1 MNILKE
7 IQEEMLIK
15 QGTQEQKREVKL
27 KDIKDKVLNGELIGK
42 DEALALV
49 NEPLE
54 SLCSAANAIRIHYC
68 SNIFDICTII
78 NGKSGECS
86 ENCKFCAQSAFYN
99 TTIEKYPLLNSEEIF
114 KEAKYNEDRGVLR
127 YSIVTSGKRLN
138 DDEIDQV
145 CKSIRKIRKEAT
157 ISVCGSFGLLNKEQ
171 YERLKEAGIT
181 RVHNNLE
188 TSRNNFKNVC
198 TTHTYEDKIH
208 AIKEAQSAGLN
219 VCSGGIMGLGE
230 TMEDR
235 IDMVMEIRNL
245 GIRSIPV
252 NILNGIKGTPYEK
265 NRKLTNDEVCRIVAI
280 FRFLVPNASIRL
292 AGGRGLL
299 PDKGRKCFLSGANA
313 AISGDMLTTSGISI
327 ENDMK
332 MLKELGYEVELWNE

>member
-1 MNILKE
+1 MSILKE
-7 IQEEMLIK
+7 
-15 QGTQEQKREVKL
+15 
-27 KDIKDKVLNGELIGK
+27 IKDKVLNGQMIEK
-42 DEALALV
+42 DEALLLV

-54 SLCSAANAIRIHYC
+54 SLCSAANEIRKHYC
-68 SNIFDICTII
+68 GNIFDICTII
-78 NGKSGECS
+78 NGKSGQCS
-86 ENCKFCAQSAFYN
+86 ENCKFCAQSSFYN
-99 TTIEKYPLLNSEEIF
+99 TSIEKYSLLDSEEIF
-114 KEAKYNEDRGVLR
+114 KQAKYNDDKGVLR

-138 DDEIDQV
+138 DDEV
-145 CKSIRKIRKEAT
+145 NNLCKSIKKIRKET
-157 ISVCGSFGLLNKEQ
+157 NIVVCASLGLLKKEQ
-171 YERLKEAGIT
+171 YEKIKEAGIT

-198 TTHTYEDKIH
+198 TTHTYDEKIN
-208 AIKEAQSAGLN
+208 AIKDAKSAGLN

-235 IDMVMEIRNL
+235 IEMVIDIRNL

-252 NILNGIKGTPYEK
+252 NMLNPIKGTPYENNK
-265 NRKLTNDEVCRIVAI
+265 KITNDEMCRIVAI

-299 PDKGRKCFLSGANA
+299 NDKGRKCFLSGANA

-327 ENDMK
+327 ETDMK
-332 MLKELGYEVELWNE
+332 MIKELGYEVKLWNE